1 MEKEKRNKKLSAQI
15 GLILLAVF
23 TVMIGAVAFTTYN
36 STVSGFLKAQ
46 DAHMKTSLEDV
57 YKLDKTLNDD
67 LLGRCFDEWEKD
79 PQKYHEPVYS
89 QQDSRGRSLGAAGKC
104 PQACG

>member
-36 STVSGFLKAQ
+36 STVS
-46 DAHMKTSLEDV
+46 
-57 YKLDKTLNDD
+57 
-67 LLGRCFDEWEKD
+67 
-79 PQKYHEPVYS
+79 
-89 QQDSRGRSLGAAGKC
+89 
-104 PQACG
+104 